1 MSRRP
6 APAVNNAER
15 FARFNGVGAL
25 GILVQLLVVHALV
38 RWIGF
43 PVSAATAAGV
53 SAAVVHNFIW
63 HRHWTWADRRDD
75 RTPMLMTFLSF
86 AFANGL
92 VSLVGNV
99 AIVSALSAWAE
110 IGPIASN
117 LVAIA
122 TCGLI
127 TYWAGDRIVFRAA
140 ERASL

>member
-6 APAVNNAER
+6 LPAVNDVER

-38 RWIGF
+38 RWIGL
-43 PVSAATAAGV
+43 PVSTATAAGV
-53 SAAVVHNFIW
+53 CAAVVHNFIW
-63 HRHWTWADRRDD
+63 HRHWTWADRRDHH
-75 RTPMLMTFLSF
+75 TPVFATFFSF
-86 AFANGL
+86 ALANGL

-99 AIVSALSAWAE
+99 AIVSALSAWSGV
-110 IGPIASN
+110 GPIAGN

-122 TCGLI
+122 ACGLI
-127 TYWAGDRIVFRAA
+127 NYWTGDQVVFRAT